1 MIHIVIADDHP
12 LVRQGIRSLFEKAGD
27 IQIVGEAADGQEAVE
42 MVQRLLPDVIVMDV
56 VMPRLNGTQALEKIR
71 ALGLPTQVV
80 ILSMHYTNEH
90 IQRALQAGAIGYLLK
105 ESAGGEVVDA
115 IRSAYEGRR
124 YLSRKIAETVVD
136 DYVRQSGK
144 DVLDGLSP
152 REREVL
158 QLIAEGK
165 TSAEASQ
172 ILSLSVKTVETYRSR
187 FMQKLGLKDMT
198 ALIKFAIQH
207 GIITLDQ

>member
-1 MIHIVIADDHP
+1 MITVILADDHP
-12 LVRQGIRSLFEKAGD
+12 VVRDGLRFTLESEKD
-27 IQIVGEAADGQEAVE
+27 IKVIALADNGREAVDMAE
-42 MVQRLLPDVIVMDV
+42 KNCPDVVVMDIA
-56 VMPRLNGTQALEKIR
+56 MPILNGIDATSQVRKSC
-71 ALGLPTQVV
+71 PKTQVV

-105 ESAGGEVVDA
+105 ESAGGEVVEA
-115 IRSAYEGRR
+115 IRSAHEGRR
-124 YLSRKIAETVVD
+124 YLSHKIAETVVD

-198 ALIKFAIQH
+198 ALIKFALQH